1 MAEER
6 VVLLKEP
13 KGRKINGAKGQEESR
28 PEKGKNIQINILLQ
42 EEQRGERN
50 KRYYTFCFDFART
63 KYPQKTGI
71 SLLARRNKNMSR
83 SLKKGPYVDPILLE
97 KISKL
102 KPGDK
107 TVIKTWSRRSEISP
121 EMVGF
126 TFGVHNGKEFIQVSV
141 SEDMVGHRL
150 GEFSHTRKFV
160 RHGGKMQREIEA
172 KKKAAE
178 TQK

>member
-1 MAEER
+1 
-6 VVLLKEP
+6 
-13 KGRKINGAKGQEESR
+13 
-28 PEKGKNIQINILLQ
+28 
-42 EEQRGERN
+42 
-50 KRYYTFCFDFART
+50 
-63 KYPQKTGI
+63 
-71 SLLARRNKNMSR
+71 MSR

-97 KISKL
+97 KVSKL